1 MMIHEITEKVGRH
14 KRRKRIGRGP
24 GSGTGKTAGRGH
36 KGYGSRSGNSNP
48 HNGGGT
54 TLWKMLPKRGFSNA
68 QFKKHFA
75 VVNLSA
81 IDARFEDGA
90 EVNPEML
97 VKHGLIR
104 DTKLP
109 VKVLGNVEGDFKKK
123 LTISAAKFS
132 KTAEAKITEAGG
144 TATVL
149 A

>member
-54 TLWKMLPKRGFSNA
+54 PLWKALPKRGFSNA
-68 QFKKHFA
+68 MFKKHYA

-81 IDARFEDGA
+81 IDARFDDGA

-97 VKHGLIR
+97 VKLGLIR

-109 VKVLGNVEGDFKKK
+109 VKVLGTGEITKKFAV
-123 LTISAAKFS
+123 TAAKFS
-132 KTAEAKITEAGG
+132 KSAESKITAAGG
-144 TATVL
+144 TVTVV
-149 A
+149 

>member
-36 KGYGSRSGNSNP
+36 KGYGSRSGNSNA

-54 TLWKMLPKRGFSNA
+54 PLFKMLPKRGFSNA
-68 QFKKHFA
+68 MFKKHYA

-109 VKVLGNVEGDFKKK
+109 VKILGNGETSKK
-123 LTISAAKFS
+123 LTVTAAKFS
-132 KTAEAKITEAGG
+132 KSAETKITGAGG
-144 TATVL
+144 SVTVL

>member
-48 HNGGGT
+48 HEGGGT
-54 TLWKMLPKRGFSNA
+54 PLWKALPKRGFTNA
-68 QFKKHFA
+68 MFKKHFA

-81 IDARFEDGA
+81 IDSRFENGA
-90 EVNPEML
+90 EINPEML

-104 DTKLP
+104 DTKLKGKSP
-109 VKVLGNVEGDFKKK
+109 RP
-123 LTISAAKFS
+123 
-132 KTAEAKITEAGG
+132 AEALPWHEMAPVDGLVTRQSDKLISI
-144 TATVL
+144 
-149 A
+149 

>member
-1 MMIHEITEKVGRH
+1 MMIHEITEQVGRH

-36 KGYGSRSGNSNP
+36 KGYGSRSGNTNP

-54 TLWKMLPKRGFSNA
+54 PLWKMLPKRGFSNA
-68 QFKKHFA
+68 MFKKHYS

-109 VKVLGNVEGDFKKK
+109 VKVLGHVKDGFKKK

-132 KTAEAKITEAGG
+132 KSAEEMITAAGG
-144 TATVL
+144 KATVIG
-149 A
+149 

>member
-36 KGYGSRSGNSNP
+36 NGAGSRAGFSSP
-48 HNGGGT
+48 TNGGGT
-54 TLWKMLPKRGFSNA
+54 QLFKMLPKRGFSNA
-68 QFKKHFA
+68 MFKKHYA

-81 IDARFEDGA
+81 IDARFDDGA

-104 DTKLP
+104 NTKLP
-109 VKVLGNVEGDFKKK
+109 VKVLGTGDISKKF
-123 LTISAAKFS
+123 TVSAAKFS
-132 KTAEAKITEAGG
+132 KTAQTKITDAGG
-144 TATVL
+144 SVTVL